1 MNTFV
6 KLLILMNILNV
17 IDAIQTYYC
26 VNYFVCVDFN
36 PFVNHAWFYVV
47 KILSG
52 VGVSGFYY
60 YAYTRFN
67 NYNKKLTYYLVVFTV
82 MLYTLVVLSNML
94 HFIRVFC

>member
-17 IDAIQTYYC
+17 IDAIQTYIC
-26 VNYFVCVDFN
+26 VNYFVCVDLN
-36 PFVNHAWFYVV
+36 PFVYYWWFYVV

-52 VGVSGFYY
+52 VVISAFYY
-60 YAYTRFN
+60 YAYTRFDN
-67 NYNKKLTYYLVVFTV
+67 FNKKLTYFSVVFV
-82 MLYTLVVLSNML
+82 NAVYVLIVLSNML

>member
-17 IDAIQTYYC
+17 IDAIQTYVC

-36 PFVNHAWFYVV
+36 PFVNHMWFYIV
-47 KILSG
+47 KITAG
-52 VGVSGFYY
+52 VVISAFYY

-67 NYNKKLTYYLVVFTV
+67 DYNKKLAYFSVILVNAVYV
-82 MLYTLVVLSNML
+82 LIVVNNTL
-94 HFIRVFC
+94 HFLNAYP